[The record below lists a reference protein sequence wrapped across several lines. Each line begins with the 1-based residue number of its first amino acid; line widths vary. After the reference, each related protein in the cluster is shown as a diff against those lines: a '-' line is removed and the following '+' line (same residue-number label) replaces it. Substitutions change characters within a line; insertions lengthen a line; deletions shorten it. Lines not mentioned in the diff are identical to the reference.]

1 MALQIELWL
10 VEERARKYVRNA
22 RPGTR
27 VTLCGMVSSVNE
39 QAKRLFERE
48 GYTPIRRFWRIA
60 VGSND
65 SLEKSA
71 RHGDLQADLDV
82 DSLNLVDAT
91 QLYDLDAIYIIRE
104 YDVYEK
110 ELRAGELLQTE
121 DELKVLVAVG

>member
-1 MALQIELWL
+1 MALQIE
-10 VEERARKYVRNA
+10 
-22 RPGTR
+22 
-27 VTLCGMVSSVNE
+27 VSSVNE

-48 GYTPIRRFWRIA
+48 GYTPVRRFWRIA

-71 RHGDLQADLDV
+71 RHGDLKADLDV
-82 DSLNLVDAT
+82 ESLNLVDAT

>member
-1 MALQIELWL
+1 MALQIE
-10 VEERARKYVRNA
+10 
-22 RPGTR
+22 
-27 VTLCGMVSSVNE
+27 VSSVNE

-71 RHGDLQADLDV
+71 RHGDLKADLDV

>member
-1 MALQIELWL
+1 MALQIE
-10 VEERARKYVRNA
+10 
-22 RPGTR
+22 
-27 VTLCGMVSSVNE
+27 VSSINE
-39 QAKRLFERE
+39 PAKRLFERE

-71 RHGDLQADLDV
+71 RLGDFKADLDV